1 MSKLAGKTT
10 KWLQDAEKTYL
21 DGMPSVIDANRKRLM
36 QIGLDAVQDELQRRA
51 QKKTVEP
58 SANQGQLS
66 NTPIRDAAAKVPQ
79 EIKNE
84 VERWADQVER
94 EAKNPHRDQAESIQ
108 AFEVNR
114 VVVGRAAEI
123 TVTIPVAEVKIA
135 GEIRQLTQTEI
146 IGLLKTYFK
155 RVAISMAKE
164 GQYTRSYASEMGKT
178 VWRLFDGWNLI
189 YKQTNESAAWPPMDD
204 VFPGWKHA
212 QQVHK
217 VTADVL
223 WRWASNREE

>member
-1 MSKLAGKTT
+1 MCDSYNKTGKDLYL
-10 KWLQDAEKTYL
+10 KIKEECEAEL
-21 DGMPSVIDANRKRLM
+21 
-36 QIGLDAVQDELQRRA
+36 RRRTLE
-51 QKKTVEP
+51 KKSVEP
-58 SANQGQLS
+58 SANQGQLPEPAM
-66 NTPIRDAAAKVPQ
+66 TGYIPT
-79 EIKNE
+79 
-84 VERWADQVER
+84 VERDL
-94 EAKNPHRDQAESIQ
+94 KNQHRDQAESIQ

>member
-1 MSKLAGKTT
+1 MKIENKTNEEIRAHIVKMCDSYNKTGKD
-10 KWLQDAEKTYL
+10 LYL
-21 DGMPSVIDANRKRLM
+21 KIKEECES
-36 QIGLDAVQDELQRRA
+36 ELQRRA
-51 QKKTVEP
+51 QKKSVEP
-58 SANQGQLS
+58 SANQGQLEQPERRLPTKEELQAWEKGMES
-66 NTPIRDAAAKVPQ
+66 DNQSQHRDHETTAKV
-79 EIKNE
+79 EHLN
-84 VERWADQVER
+84 
-94 EAKNPHRDQAESIQ
+94 QAHQDYTGAI
-108 AFEVNR
+108 NR
-114 VVVGRAAEI
+114 LVVGRASEI

-135 GEIRQLTQTEI
+135 GEIRSLTQTEI

-189 YKQTNESAAWPPMDD
+189 YRQTKEGSAWPPMDD

-212 QQVHK
+212 QQAHK
-217 VTADVL
+217 VTADML